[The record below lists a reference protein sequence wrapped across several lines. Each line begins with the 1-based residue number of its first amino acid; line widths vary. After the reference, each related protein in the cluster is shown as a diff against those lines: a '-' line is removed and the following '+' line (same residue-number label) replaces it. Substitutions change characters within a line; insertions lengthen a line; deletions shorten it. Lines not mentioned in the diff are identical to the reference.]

1 MRVLITVTP
10 RMYRE
15 ALALS
20 VHERLPGLEVRTAPP
35 EEVGAEVGS
44 FEPHLLVRNDDDG
57 LDPQSLEDI
66 LCWIEIVYS
75 DHMDANI
82 SVDGRVSR
90 VGDISMDDLF
100 AVIDETTEL
109 ISEAS

>member
-1 MRVLITVTP
+1 
-10 RMYRE
+10 MYRE
-15 ALALS
+15 TLALS
-20 VHERLPGLEVRTAPP
+20 IHERRPDFEVRIAPP
-35 EEVGAEVGS
+35 EEVSVEVAS
-44 FEPHLLVRNDDDG
+44 FEPHLLVRNDNDE
-57 LDPQSLEDI
+57 LDPRSLEDVI
-66 LCWIEIVYS
+66 CWIEIIYN

-109 ISEAS
+109 ITEAS